1 MFYTTGKMNQSKKLH
16 LPILIEQ
23 DENGVFIVSCPTFKG
38 CHSYGKT
45 VEEGME
51 NIKEV
56 IEMCLQE
63 DQQESLNRFV
73 GFREMEV
80 STKVA

>member
-1 MFYTTGKMNQSKKLH
+1 MNQSKKLR

-23 DENGVFIVSCPTFKG
+23 DEDGVFIVSCPTFKG

>member
-1 MFYTTGKMNQSKKLH
+1 MTNSQKTLH

-23 DENGVFIVSCPTFKG
+23 DEDGIFILSCPTFKG
-38 CHSYGKT
+38 CHSSGKT

-51 NIKEV
+51 NLKEV
-56 IEMCLQE
+56 VEMCLQE
-63 DQQESLNRFV
+63 ENQLSLNRFV
-73 GFREMEV
+73 GFREMEF